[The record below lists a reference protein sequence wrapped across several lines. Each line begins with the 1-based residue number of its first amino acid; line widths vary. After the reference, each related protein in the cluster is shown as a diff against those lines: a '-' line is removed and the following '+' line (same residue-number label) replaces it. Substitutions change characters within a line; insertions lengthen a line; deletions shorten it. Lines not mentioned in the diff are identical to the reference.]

1 MEKGKYLLDNKK
13 DIVKE
18 LYLNSNLSLTKIAEQ
33 LGVSRQTVTNF
44 VKKEG
49 LYQPAIKTRAVR
61 TYAFDES
68 FFEEINSEDK
78 AYWLGFIA
86 ADGGIR
92 QDGLR
97 LTIELAIKDKEH
109 LEKFNCSIHS
119 QNPIKEYQRE
129 YPSATAVI
137 NSKKVCIDLAKY
149 GIIPNKTENF
159 DFNFALIPQKFMSDF
174 IRGYFDGD
182 GSIYQE
188 SRGTWGIN
196 FTGNMQFL
204 NKLNKYLPVQIH
216 LRDKETYGILETQ
229 NSKNIETILHFMYD
243 DSTIYLERKF
253 LKTKQFLQALNDY
266 Q

>member
-1 MEKGKYLLDNKK
+1 MMEKGKYLLDNKK

-61 TYAFDES
+61 TYAFDEG
-68 FFEEINSEDK
+68 FFEEINSENK

-109 LEKFNCSIHS
+109 LEKFNCSIRS

-149 GIIPNKTENF
+149 GIIPNKTEN
-159 DFNFALIPQKFMSDF
+159 LIL
-174 IRGYFDGD
+174 
-182 GSIYQE
+182 
-188 SRGTWGIN
+188 T
-196 FTGNMQFL
+196 
-204 NKLNKYLPVQIH
+204 
-216 LRDKETYGILETQ
+216 
-229 NSKNIETILHFMYD
+229 LH
-243 DSTIYLERKF
+243 
-253 LKTKQFLQALNDY
+253 
-266 Q
+266 

>member
-1 MEKGKYLLDNKK
+1 MEKGKYLLENKK

-49 LYQPAIKTRAVR
+49 WYQPAIKTRAVR

-97 LTIELAIKDKEH
+97 LTIELAVKDKEH

-129 YPSATAVI
+129 YPSATVVI
-137 NSKKVCIDLAKY
+137 NSKKFV
-149 GIIPNKTENF
+149 
-159 DFNFALIPQKFMSDF
+159 LIQ
-174 IRGYFDGD
+174 
-182 GSIYQE
+182 Q
-188 SRGTWGIN
+188 
-196 FTGNMQFL
+196 NMVLFPIKQ
-204 NKLNKYLPVQIH
+204 
-216 LRDKETYGILETQ
+216 RIL
-229 NSKNIETILHFMYD
+229 ILTLH
-243 DSTIYLERKF
+243 
-253 LKTKQFLQALNDY
+253 
-266 Q
+266 